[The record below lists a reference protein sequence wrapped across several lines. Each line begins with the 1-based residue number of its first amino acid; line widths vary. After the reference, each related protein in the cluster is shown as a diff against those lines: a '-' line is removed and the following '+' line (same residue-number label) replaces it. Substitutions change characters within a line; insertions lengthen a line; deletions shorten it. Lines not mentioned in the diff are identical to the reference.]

1 MYISRTR
8 CCYRDCLHIMQGL
21 LQLVP
26 KKSPTLL
33 CKCANVANSVVEMD
47 YLTLHCVVTFVIL
60 ILCMMFYLGCF
71 PYRIVAP
78 LLVIRCYIVQHG
90 YCAPPTPHEQFL
102 QSTVGLSFCIFCFI
116 SDYCAVSFVFCWF
129 GCQSPGKTCH
139 GNDPLL

>member
-26 KKSPTLL
+26 EKSPTLL

-102 QSTVGLSFCIFCFI
+102 VDCWFKFLYFLFYFGLLCDQFCI
-116 SDYCAVSFVFCWF
+116 
-129 GCQSPGKTCH
+129 
-139 GNDPLL
+139 LLVWLSVTWQDLPWK